1 MMMNHRPMVT
11 MNALAGGPRASARGQ
26 HGASMLEVL
35 VSLLVISFGLL
46 GVAGMSAATF
56 GHNKSA
62 QVRLSGLALANDYA
76 DRARVNVYGYDLGDY
91 SIDLAESEPAS
102 VTFDAATIAAND
114 ADPKTAAESVAQ
126 FDRRYFM
133 QAVAARLP
141 QGKAVV
147 VSNPQLGTSDR
158 GMDIWLLWKE
168 PSADD
173 GDSDVL
179 SAAKALFQAGQDQ
192 CPSGVQ
198 ESDSYSCMYFR
209 VGL

>member
-1 MMMNHRPMVT
+1 MMMNRRPMGM
-11 MNALAGGPRASARGQ
+11 MNGQ
-26 HGASMLEVL
+26 RGASMLEVL

-62 QVRLSGLALANDYA
+62 QVRLSGLALVNDYA
-76 DRARVNVYGYDLGDY
+76 DRARVNVYGYDLDDY
-91 SIDLAESEPAS
+91 SIGLTDSEPAS
-102 VTFDAATIAAND
+102 VTFDTATIAAND

-168 PSADD
+168 PGADD
-173 GDSDVL
+173 GGDSDVL

-198 ESDSYSCMYFR
+198 ESEAYSCMYFR